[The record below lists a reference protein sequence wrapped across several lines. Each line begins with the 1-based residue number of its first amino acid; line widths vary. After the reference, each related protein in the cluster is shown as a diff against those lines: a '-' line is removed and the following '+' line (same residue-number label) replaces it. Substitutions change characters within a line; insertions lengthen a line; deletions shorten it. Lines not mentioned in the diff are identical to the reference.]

1 MPAGVRG
8 GSLAQ
13 AKSRPKATA
22 KPRSARPRRAR
33 AVEYAPAKLR
43 AAQTIGMSPKL
54 AMGIAAVVVVA
65 AIGVALA
72 TGNRWNNLKTG
83 MTEGF
88 GRQAAMAGFKLEA
101 VHVQGATPMA
111 RDDILRASGLYKD
124 QPLLSLSLDELRAK
138 VEHVGW
144 VKDAKVIRLLPDTLV
159 IAVTERPTMAV
170 WQNRGKL
177 HVIDGDGRPI
187 AEADP
192 ARFPNLPLVV
202 GEGANQAAADIWPLI
217 RSRPRIAERLEA
229 LVRVDDRRWDLRLT
243 DGGIIQLPAIGEES
257 ALIRLDR
264 LDQSQRI
271 LELGFQRID
280 LREPELVAVRPR
292 AAAGGV
298 EPVAQVQPVSPA
310 PLAPPAV
317 QVQAAAT
324 PASGPT

>member
-1 MPAGVRG
+1 
-8 GSLAQ
+8 
-13 AKSRPKATA
+13 
-22 KPRSARPRRAR
+22 
-33 AVEYAPAKLR
+33 
-43 AAQTIGMSPKL
+43 MSPK
-54 AMGIAAVVVVA
+54 AAVGIAGVVVVA

-72 TGNRWNNLKTG
+72 TGDRWNSLKTG
-83 MTEGF
+83 MNEAF
-88 GRQAAMAGFKLEA
+88 GRQAALAGFKLEA

-124 QPLLSLSLDELRAK
+124 QPLLSLSLDDLRAK
-138 VEHVGW
+138 VERVGW
-144 VKDAKVIRLLPDTLV
+144 VKDAKVVRLLPDTLV

-177 HVIDGDGRPI
+177 HVIDGEGRPI

-217 RSRPRIAERLEA
+217 RARPRIIERLEA
-229 LVRVDDRRWDLRLT
+229 LVRVDDRRWDLRLK

-292 AAAGGV
+292 GAAEPKPVQPAAPVASAPAAA
-298 EPVAQVQPVSPA
+298 A
-310 PLAPPAV
+310 PAV
-317 QVQAAAT
+317 TV
-324 PASGPT
+324 GPT